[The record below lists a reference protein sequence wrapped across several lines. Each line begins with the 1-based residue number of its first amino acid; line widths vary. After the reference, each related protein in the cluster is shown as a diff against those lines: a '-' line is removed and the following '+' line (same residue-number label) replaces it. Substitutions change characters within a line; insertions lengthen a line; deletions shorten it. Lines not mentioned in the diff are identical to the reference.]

1 MISKND
7 CLILLA
13 ELNNKGLDTKEITKQ
28 VLIQGITQE
37 VLKFINDNRLL
48 ELRQFYERLRKNYNK
63 KHSQLYGN
71 IVKEIE
77 DPNEIL
83 TTLSSLLTQ
92 ILLYAKTVDN
102 KHMFL
107 RHARA
112 NEITKV
118 LQLYFNSYDLTNC
131 IKLLRLI
138 KCDLKA
144 LENISNS

>member
-13 ELNNKGLDTKEITKQ
+13 ELKNKGLDTDYVVREL
-28 VLIQGITQE
+28 VSQGITAN
-37 VLKFINDNRLL
+37 VLKFINDNRPLSVR
-48 ELRQFYERLRKNYNK
+48 EFYERLRKNYNK

-71 IVKEIE
+71 IVKEID
-77 DPNEIL
+77 DPNDVL

-102 KHMFL
+102 RQMFL

-118 LQLYFNSYDLTNC
+118 LQLYFIDYNLTNC

-144 LENISNS
+144 LEELK